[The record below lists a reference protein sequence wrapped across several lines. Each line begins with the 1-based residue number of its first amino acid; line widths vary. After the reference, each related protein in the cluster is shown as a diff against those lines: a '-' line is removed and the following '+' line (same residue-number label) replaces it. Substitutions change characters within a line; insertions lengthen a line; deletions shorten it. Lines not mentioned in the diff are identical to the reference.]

1 MVEKQCVGFLNTE
14 PLWFN
19 EQFEIQQFDFPA
31 LNLKRFKP
39 EPLPSNIRLGH
50 QMEYVFKQLVAH
62 CDTYRVILH
71 NLPVK
76 KGKQTIGEIDFIL
89 EHLETQK
96 LIHVELTYKFYII
109 NPEIPDPLHQLIGP
123 NKHDAFFA
131 KMQKIKSK
139 QFPLLHSDEAINA
152 LINSNI
158 YDINIEHQCCFKAQ
172 LFEPYEN
179 KSLNL
184 LPLNVNCIVG
194 YWLRFDV
201 FNTSEF
207 TDNKFYIP
215 NKSEWVI
222 EPHDQVQWKTHSE
235 ISIDINQSLNKEKSP
250 MVWMRKSKTEFE
262 KFFVVWWSLER
273 IKIKRYF
280 KSTKCYLLNLTS

>member
-1 MVEKQCVGFLNTE
+1 MITAQCKGFLNT
-14 PLWFN
+14 PSLWDKKQFDVQ
-19 EQFEIQQFDFPA
+19 QFEFPQLDLMNFFPA
-31 LNLKRFKP
+31 PFPN
-39 EPLPSNIRLGH
+39 NIRLGH
-50 QMEYVFKQLVAH
+50 QMEYVFKQLLEYSEGYEV
-62 CDTYRVILH
+62 VLH
-71 NLPVK
+71 NLPIRQDK
-76 KGKQTIGEIDFIL
+76 ITLGEIDFIVKDIKNN
-89 EHLETQK
+89 K
-96 LIHVELTYKFYII
+96 LVHVELTYKFYII

-123 NKHDAFFA
+123 NMHDAFFA
-131 KMQKIKSK
+131 KMQKIKNK
-139 QFPLLHSDEAINA
+139 QFPLLHSDEAINV
-152 LINSNI
+152 LINNNI
-158 YDINIEHQCCFKAQ
+158 YDINIEPQCCFKAQ

-215 NKSEWVI
+215 SKSEWVI
-222 EPHDQVQWKTHSE
+222 QPHDQVQWKTHSE

-262 KFFVVWWSLER
+262 KFFVVWWSL
-273 IKIKRYF
+273 KR
-280 KSTKCYLLNLTS
+280 TKN

>member
-1 MVEKQCVGFLNTE
+1 MITAQCKGFLNT
-14 PLWFN
+14 PSLWDKKQFDVQ
-19 EQFEIQQFDFPA
+19 QFEFPQ
-31 LNLKRFKP
+31 LDLMNFFP
-39 EPLPSNIRLGH
+39 TPFPNNIRLGH
-50 QMEYVFKQLVAH
+50 QMEYVFKQLLEYSEGYEV
-62 CDTYRVILH
+62 VLH
-71 NLPVK
+71 NLPIRQDK
-76 KGKQTIGEIDFIL
+76 ITLGEIDFIL
-89 EHLETQK
+89 KDIKNNK
-96 LIHVELTYKFYII
+96 LVHVELTYKFYII

-123 NKHDAFFA
+123 NMHDAFFA

-207 TDNKFYIP
+207 TDNEFYIP

-273 IKIKRYF
+273 
-280 KSTKCYLLNLTS
+280 TKN